1 MIWGVGTAAVSV
13 GAGVGDKVSGE
24 AGMPMVGVGV
34 GWEQAENK
42 TKPAIINKSGICFI
56 KKMFLFINSLVVS

>member
-24 AGMPMVGVGV
+24 AGMLMVGV
-34 GWEQAENK
+34 GWEQVENK
-42 TKPAIINKSGICFI
+42 TKHAIIKNSGICFF
-56 KKMFLFINSLVVS
+56 KKMFLFINSLVVA